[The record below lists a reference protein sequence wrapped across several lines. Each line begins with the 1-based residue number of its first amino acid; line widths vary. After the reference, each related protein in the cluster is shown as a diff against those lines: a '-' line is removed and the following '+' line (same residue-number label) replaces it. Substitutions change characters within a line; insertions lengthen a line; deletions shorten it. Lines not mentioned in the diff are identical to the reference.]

1 MNNFKNYFSGIL
13 LLFVSACGGGTG
25 IDNSFLATD
34 SPQPVVIAALPAT
47 AQAGD
52 TVIIQGIGF
61 SPVINQNIILVA
73 GTSSTATSY
82 SLVPDPAASNGAT
95 DQIEFVLP
103 DQAEV
108 GASSLIVMVGA
119 VSSNSL
125 TFTVE
130 SP

>member
-1 MNNFKNYFSGIL
+1 MKKIFSFFIL
-13 LLFVSACGGGTG
+13 FLSACGGSG
-25 IDNSFLATD
+25 IDESFLNTD
-34 SPQPVVIAALPAT
+34 SPQPVVLAALPAT

-52 TVIIQGIGF
+52 TIQVQGIGF
-61 SPVINQNIILVA
+61 SPVINQNVILVA

-82 SLVPDPAASNGAT
+82 SLVADPAASNGAT

-103 DQAEV
+103 AQAEV
-108 GASSLIVMVGA
+108 GATSLLVLVGQ
-119 VSSNSL
+119 VSSNSI